1 MNKVKRVKPNTA
13 ARRNLSYVDFSV
25 LTKKEPE
32 KSLTFPLKRYSGRN
46 RQGQISVRHKGGGAK
61 RLYRL
66 MDFKQQKLDVFFK
79 VLALEYDPNR
89 SGFIALVEEKENPG
103 KKSYILASKNLKV
116 GDEIITSENAEIKEG
131 NRLKLKNIP
140 VGMGIYNI
148 ELKPGRGGQI
158 VRSAGTSAVVLA
170 KEGKYV
176 TLKMPSGER
185 RLVLAENFASL
196 GQVSNPAHS
205 LVRIGKAGRKR
216 KMGIR
221 PTVRGKAMHPAAHPH
236 GGGEGVNP
244 IGLKYPKTP
253 WGKPARGVKTRRNK
267 RTDKFIVKRR
277 K

>member
-103 KKSYILASKNLKV
+103 RKSYILASKNLKV

-140 VGMGIYNI
+140 VGMALYNI

>member
-1 MNKVKRVKPNTA
+1 MNKVKRVKPNA
-13 ARRNLSYVDFSV
+13 AGRRNLSYVDFSD

-32 KSLTFPLKRYSGRN
+32 KSLTIPLKRHSGRD
-46 RQGQISVRHKGGGAK
+46 RRGHISVRHRGAGAK

-66 MDFKQQKLDVFFK
+66 VDFKQNTLNCPFK
-79 VLALEYDPNR
+79 VLTLEYDPNR
-89 SGFIALVEEKENPG
+89 SAFIALVEKQDETKA
-103 KKSYILASKNLKV
+103 KSYILASQNLKP

-140 VGMGIYNI
+140 VGRDIYNI
-148 ELKPGRGGQI
+148 ELQPGRGGQI

-176 TLKMPSGER
+176 TLKMPSGEQ

-205 LVRIGKAGRKR
+205 FIRIGKAGRKR
-216 KMGIR
+216 HMGIR

-244 IGLKYPKTP
+244 IGLKHPKTP
-253 WGKPARGVKTRRNK
+253 WGKIARGVRTRRNK
-267 RTDKFIVKRR
+267 RTDKFILKRR

>member
-140 VGMGIYNI
+140 VGMDIYNI